1 MKASSNRSIGFTGL
15 LAVLFIGLKLS
26 NAVAWSWWWVL
37 APIWIT
43 GIFWAVAGLVTLWI
57 LKR

>member
-43 GIFWAVAGLVTLWI
+43 GIFWTVAGLVTLWI